1 VGAFLA
7 MRFAGPN
14 ELREFRPY
22 IGADPGATGAFGLV
36 WDNWCAVYPVPTDP
50 KAVAGT
56 SVDDMAL
63 LALAR
68 ELATVGPV
76 LAVLE
81 HVWGMAGQGA
91 GGSFTFGDTTG
102 AMRIALKAAGI
113 RVERASAQRWRNRL
127 GVSGDKAQSVA
138 MAIKL
143 FPGNADLFTPRRKV
157 RTAAQCEGNAEAVLI
172 AEFAR
177 REYAGEGV
185 KC

>member
-1 VGAFLA
+1 MGLNP
-7 MRFAGPN
+7 PN
-14 ELREFRPY
+14 KLRDPRPY
-22 IGADPGATGAFGLV
+22 IGADPGATGALALV
-36 WDNWCAVYPVPTDP
+36 WGKSVCVYSVPTDP
-50 KAVAGT
+50 KAIAGT
-56 SVDDMAL
+56 CVDDEAL
-63 LALAR
+63 MSLAR

-81 HVWGMAGQGA
+81 HVWGIAGQGA

-102 AMRIALKAAGI
+102 AMRIALKSAGI
-113 RVERASAQRWRNRL
+113 MVKRASAQRWRNRL